1 MCRFRMLTAKNSRK
15 RIEARLPPVAT
26 SACSAGEPIERAG
39 SRVSQ
44 LVAALIIQETL
55 PHRGF
60 GRKTLGAGF
69 VDDVA
74 ALGAGVSV
82 IFPIVSEDHQTLSA
96 FLTDSWYT
104 A

>member
-1 MCRFRMLTAKNSRK
+1 MLAARNSRK
-15 RIEARLPPVAT
+15 RIEAHFLAAAT
-26 SACSAGEPIERAG
+26 SACGVGEPSERDS

-44 LVAALIIQETL
+44 LVAALIIQEAIAY
-55 PHRGF
+55 RGF
-60 GRKTLGAGF
+60 GRETLGIGF

-74 ALGAGVSV
+74 ALGTGVSV